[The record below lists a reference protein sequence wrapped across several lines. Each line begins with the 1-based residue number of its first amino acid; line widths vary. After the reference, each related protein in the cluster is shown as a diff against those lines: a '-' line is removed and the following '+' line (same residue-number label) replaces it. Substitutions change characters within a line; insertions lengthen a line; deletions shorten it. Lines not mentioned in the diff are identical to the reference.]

1 MLRGDAAD
9 AATSAA
15 RMQSIALDASIAV
28 LPHDTAAQHSS
39 RPIAVYF
46 GSPVPQ
52 SSWRNCTN
60 TLAGLNSLPGLWL
73 IMFVEMLEL
82 ILA

>member
-15 RMQSIALDASIAV
+15 RMQSIALDASIAA
-28 LPHDTAAQHSS
+28 LAHDTAAQHS
-39 RPIAVYF
+39 RPIGVYF

-60 TLAGLNSLPGLWL
+60 TLVGLNSLPGLWL